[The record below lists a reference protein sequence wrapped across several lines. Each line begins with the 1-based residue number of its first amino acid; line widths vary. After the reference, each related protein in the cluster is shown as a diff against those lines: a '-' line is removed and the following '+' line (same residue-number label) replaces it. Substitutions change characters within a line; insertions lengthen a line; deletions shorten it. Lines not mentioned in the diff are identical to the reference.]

1 MAALS
6 GSGMTVI
13 EAPIGDQPIAIYPT
27 PTAAFLGRA
36 AAGPVNAPVVVDSV
50 TAFDRVFGGEWSDN
64 TLAEQVR
71 LFFQHGGQRAIIV
84 RLCNSARCGELT
96 LPADGVDLRLTTRHP
111 GSAERVR
118 ASVDYDGIKDDRHF
132 NLTLQR
138 VDASARHILDQ
149 EIYANLSIDAEAS
162 LWFGHALA
170 DSALV
175 RLPAQPALA
184 TRPLATRS
192 QSAHGGVAYQSMSLL
207 GDDGTALTDYDFVGS
222 ERTRT
227 GLFALDLAPDFDALY
242 ACADT
247 DDVAPGPTFVV
258 AATQYCASR
267 NAMLLVDPPPDD
279 DADAIVRWRHGGA
292 LDSEHVLTYF
302 PRLRRRD
309 DATAS
314 ASSAAG
320 ALMGLLLR
328 HDAQHHVFTALADS
342 PSQNAALL
350 HRDWLPSAT
359 LTTDDALTLLR
370 VGVNPLVVGE
380 RRRLVFPALVTAAN
394 RRERRQGS
402 LPDQRLKKFVLRQI
416 ERGTRWAVFRKR
428 DETLWMQVAD
438 QVSTFMQSLAELGA
452 FAEGRGNAQSW
463 SVRCD
468 AETNAGVDGVRL
480 LIGFRSVA
488 SDSPF
493 MFAITQHSD
502 GTTACRTAF
511 TYPELA

>member
-6 GSGMTVI
+6 GNGMTVI
-13 EAPIGDQPIAIYPT
+13 EAPIGDQPIAIAPT
-27 PTAAFLGRA
+27 PTAAFLGRGT
-36 AAGPVNAPVVVDSV
+36 AGPVNTPVVVDSV
-50 TAFDRVFGGEWSDN
+50 TAFDRTFGGEWSGN

-84 RLCNSARCGELT
+84 RLCNAARCGELT
-96 LPADGVDLRLTTRHP
+96 LPADGADLRLTIRHP

-118 ASVDYDGIKDDRHF
+118 ASVDYDGVADDKHF

-138 VDASARHILDQ
+138 VDALARHILDQ
-149 EIYANLSIDAEAS
+149 EIYANLSIDADS
-162 LWFGHALA
+162 SVWFGHALV

-175 RLPAQPALA
+175 RLTAQPAL
-184 TRPLATRS
+184 TVRPQATRS
-192 QSAHGGVAYQSMSLL
+192 QSAHGGVAYQPMSQL
-207 GDDGTALTDYDFVGS
+207 GDDGAALTDYDFVGS
-222 ERTRT
+222 ERTHA

-242 ACADT
+242 ACADAG
-247 DDVAPGPTFVV
+247 DSMPGPTFV
-258 AATQYCASR
+258 AAAAQYCASR
-267 NAMLLVDPPPDD
+267 NAMLLVDPPLAD
-279 DADAIVRWRHGGA
+279 DAESVVDWRRGGA
-292 LDSEHVLTYF
+292 LDSEHVMTYF

-309 DATAS
+309 DPALTAC
-314 ASSAAG
+314 SAAG

-342 PSQNAALL
+342 PHQNAALL

-416 ERGTRWAVFRKR
+416 ERGTRWAVFRDR
-428 DETLWMQVAD
+428 DQKLWAQVAE
-438 QVSTFMQSLAELGA
+438 QVSTFMGSLAERGA
-452 FAEGRGNAQSW
+452 FAEGPARGW

-480 LIGFRSVA
+480 LIGFRTINGE
-488 SDSPF
+488 SPI

-511 TYPELA
+511 AYPELS